1 MECLRLFPRAG
12 DHPRTSALLAPS
24 EQEDTAEITLSAYTR
39 GFGGKVR
46 MALSLQVLLAGGS
59 RGAPPGF
66 LGYCPQE
73 SALWP
78 SLTVREHLEVSAA
91 VKGLRRADAA
101 AAIARCVRG
110 ASPAPHLG

>member
-1 MECLRLFPRAG
+1 M
-12 DHPRTSALLAPS
+12 
-24 EQEDTAEITLSAYTR
+24 
-39 GFGGKVR
+39 
-46 MALSLQVLLAGGS
+46 SLQVLLAGGS